1 MTKYGILGTS
11 SDIRMGFSKHLSHVR
26 ERSFLDSWTDGSSS
40 WCLGSAL
47 VNLTSLLLLLSPSF
61 PEYIIMYN
69 NKYITCVGVYRKSL
83 STIPCL
89 LLGVSCCG
97 YMADIPTCLCQ
108 GSSWVVF
115 AAPYERHFTKRIL
128 ANALRRRRNC
138 HISGFQPPNQGTWW
152 NIHDFGPGF
161 GGAWGCNLLHMGV
174 YQLADAGSLHQDNQ

>member
-138 HISGFQPPNQGTWW
+138 HISGFQPPNQGT
-152 NIHDFGPGF
+152 
-161 GGAWGCNLLHMGV
+161 
-174 YQLADAGSLHQDNQ
+174 